1 MVLTK
6 TRDFYNQIF
15 AYVEQLTTPALL
27 IIRLHIAWIFFSSG
41 LTKIRDWES
50 TLMLFE
56 YEYQVP
62 VLSFELAAWLA
73 TAGELVLPVLLAVG
87 LLTRVSAIG
96 LFIVNYVAVI
106 SLLDIAPAALNQ
118 HILWGTLIATV
129 LILGAGKLSADKFL
143 QLK

>member
-1 MVLTK
+1 MVLIK

-15 AYVEQLTTPALL
+15 AYIDHLVAPALL
-27 IIRLHIAWIFFSSG
+27 LIRLYIAWIFFKSG
-41 LTKIRDWES
+41 LTKVQDWDS

-73 TAGELVLPVLLAVG
+73 TAGELVLPALLAFG

-118 HILWGTLIATV
+118 HIFWGSLLATV
-129 LILGAGKLSADKFL
+129 VLLGADKLSVDKL
-143 QLK
+143 LKLK